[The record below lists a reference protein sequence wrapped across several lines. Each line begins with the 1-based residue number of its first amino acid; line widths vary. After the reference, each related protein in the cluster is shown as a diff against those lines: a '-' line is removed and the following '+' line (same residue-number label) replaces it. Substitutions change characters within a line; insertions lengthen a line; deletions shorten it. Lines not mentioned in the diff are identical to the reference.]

1 MKYWADIRLA
11 CSANFEQELE
21 YLQDWSQT
29 IDMGFNRNR
38 HSKTDPTF
46 LGTSMLLT
54 YWSS

>member
-1 MKYWADIRLA
+1 MKYWADIRLV